1 MRVKSS
7 CCVIFFLLCAMIPAK
22 AQSSPQEAL
31 EELVTTDKIE
41 TVLKH
46 LPVKVEDSILKLPAR
61 EKAAFTEKVL
71 PSKNLQR
78 EGGKLT
84 RGDDGG
90 WVLEEKE
97 GKEKTFIAIRNT
109 YTSGLDALVEI
120 EAKSERH
127 TETFFVGMHLE
138 GGEWRIQRAGHWAKT
153 DLEEQ
158 LLAKA
163 EPSEVPADAAAA
175 SILRTMNTSM
185 VTYVTMY
192 PDEGYPANLQVLS
205 GQENQEAT
213 PEHAMLLD
221 PTFLQEPVVKN
232 GYEFHYLRID
242 KEHYLITASPQRW
255 GEGMRSFFTD
265 ETAVIRVTAE
275 SRPAMASDPP
285 LD

>member
-1 MRVKSS
+1 
-7 CCVIFFLLCAMIPAK
+7 MIPAK

-31 EELVTTDKIE
+31 EELVTADKVE

-46 LPVKVEDSILKLPAR
+46 LPVKVEDYILKLPAK
-61 EKAAFTEKVL
+61 EKAAFKEKL
-71 PSKNLQR
+71 LLSKNLQG

-97 GKEKTFIAIRNT
+97 GERKTFINIRNT

-120 EAKSERH
+120 EVKSERR
-127 TETFFVGMHLE
+127 TETMFVGMHLE

-153 DLEEQ
+153 DLEEAI
-158 LLAKA
+158 LRKE
-163 EPSEVPADAAAA
+163 EPREVPADAAAA
-175 SILRTMNTSM
+175 STLRTMNTSIVVYM
-185 VTYVTMY
+185 TTY
-192 PDEGYPANLQVLS
+192 PELGYPASLQALS

-213 PEHAMLLD
+213 PDHAMLLD

-232 GYEFHYLRID
+232 GYEFRYLRID
-242 KEHYLITASPQRW
+242 KEHYQITATPQRW

-265 ETAVIRVTAE
+265 ETAVIRATEE
-275 SRPAMASDPP
+275 SRPATLNDPP